1 MSGKKG
7 FGAKIQYETTAG
19 SSTWTD
25 FANVTKIR
33 PFNMKTDVI
42 DVTAMDSANEFREKL
57 SGLKDP
63 GQAVFDLNYDPA
75 ATSHLWMQTNI
86 GVVWN
91 FKVTFPGTS
100 PKTATFSGFI
110 NACPPEVPF
119 DNKMTC
125 SVTIEINGVITIA

>member
-7 FGAKIQYETTAG
+7 FGAKISYESATPGTYV
-19 SSTWTD
+19 D

-86 GVVWN
+86 GEVKN
-91 FKVTFPGTS
+91 FKVTFPGSS
-100 PKTATFSGFI
+100 PKVASFSGFV
-110 NACPPEVPF
+110 NACPPEVPY

-125 SVTIEINGVITIA
+125 SVTIEINGPITIT